1 MSGHTSIIDSLRETG
16 YRLTPQRMMVVSILH
31 DSPGH
36 ITAEDIHARMVEH
49 YPYVDISTVYRTLQ
63 LLKKLHI
70 VSETDLG
77 GGSVRFELTQQDPH
91 HHMVCRSCG
100 RTFAL
105 DNGLIEPLRSGI
117 LDQYGFQA
125 DMEHFAI
132 FGVCKDCRD
141 SADKRQPARS

>member
-1 MSGHTSIIDSLRETG
+1 MSGHTEIIDSLRETG
-16 YRLTPQRMMVVSILH
+16 YRLTPQRMMVVSILY
-31 DSPGH
+31 DSPDH
-36 ITAEDIHARMVEH
+36 VTAEDIHARMVEH

-77 GGSVRFELTQQDPH
+77 GGSVRFELTRQDRH

-105 DNGLIEPLRSGI
+105 DDELVEPLRARI
-117 LDQYGFQA
+117 DERYGFQA
-125 DMEHFAI
+125 DMDHFAV
-132 FGVCKDCRD
+132 FGVCKDCRA
-141 SADKRQPARS
+141 SSEKRQQTRR